1 MEEKMKNLFEYLKE
15 IYELKTRVILD
26 YKKFDLNIDI
36 EDFESIYANI
46 ADIHNFSNDI
56 SGEEEYLAIKYISIE
71 KAMPKIPNEIKDYF
85 EVNENGIYLNNDE
98 GIGTEVREKYN
109 QYINEYN
116 EAKKINEL
124 IRKYNSIY
132 EMFFELNRRKNEF
145 EEKIELILGK
155 GLFVYKTKEGYLIRR
170 HIFEA
175 PIKIDIKQEN
185 NTIYL
190 RIDKE
195 SKSNI
200 EYNFLSSVDFEIKD
214 RDSLLKLKNQYEEQ
228 YLMKDKI
235 NFDELFEKYLN
246 CVSFKYEYVK
256 DTFYSDIEPEKAYIF
271 NKDNII
277 VRKKQPTLWMEDLN
291 NIVNKIDNNEFE
303 PKNILPYLI
312 VEKEDEKIKELLHSE
327 DNTESLVLFP
337 LASNEE
343 QYKVVRQTSDS
354 NLVLVQGPPGT
365 GKSHTIANLISNYV
379 SYGKKILV
387 TSEKSKALEVIK
399 DKLPIEIRD
408 LSMTLLT
415 NTRE

>member
-312 VEKEDEKIKELLHSE
+312 VEKEDEKIKELLHCE